1 MPLEVS
7 YSKQA
12 ANYLKNLDAP
22 TKRRVLEKVAE
33 VSADYMDPRN
43 SKPLE
48 GSEKRSAR
56 VGKYRILLLAVK
68 EKNALI
74 VAEIASRGQVYR
86 ET

>member
-1 MPLEVS
+1 MPLEIS

-22 TKRRVLEKVAE
+22 LKRRVHEKVAE
-33 VSADYMDPRN
+33 VAADHLDPRN

-56 VGKYRILLLAVK
+56 VGKFRILLLVIK
-68 EKNALI
+68 EKNALV
-74 VAEIASRGQVYR
+74 VAEIASRGQIYR
-86 ET
+86 EA